1 MAFSNR
7 DWEIVRAYY
16 ERGLSLAEI
25 VARDDVAITDRSS
38 ISRKAK
44 TEGWIKGEKSTLLN
58 NEIQAKQTL
67 AEINQQKSTLN
78 STDVAIHD
86 KLVDER
92 LRHIEF
98 FNKSAL
104 KNQQLAN
111 QKLSGDLTIAEIES
125 HSRITARNKE
135 TVIGRLPDTAIQF
148 NQTTEQQPKTIRIL
162 RAGTELVEHD

>member
-44 TEGWIKGEKSTLLN
+44 AEAWIKGEKSTIVEK
-58 NEIQAKQTL
+58 EIEARTTIK
-67 AEINQQKSTLN
+67 EINQQKSTLN
-78 STDVAIHD
+78 STEVLIHD

-92 LRHIEF
+92 LRHLDF

-111 QKLSGDLTIAEIES
+111 LKLSADLTIGEIES

-135 TVIGRLPDTAIQF
+135 TVIGRSPETALQV
-148 NQTTEQQPKTIRIL
+148 NTTDSQPQLTIIGNVIR
-162 RAGTELVEHD
+162 T